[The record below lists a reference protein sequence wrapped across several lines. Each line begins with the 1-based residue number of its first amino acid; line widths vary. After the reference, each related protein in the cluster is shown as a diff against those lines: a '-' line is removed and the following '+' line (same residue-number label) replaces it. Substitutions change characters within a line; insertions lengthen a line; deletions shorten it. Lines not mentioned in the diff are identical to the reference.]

1 MRNPEIRAKLAEM
14 MAAHWEGWVD
24 ENIPALGGKTPRQA
38 VKTADGRESVE
49 ALLRSAERRAR
60 RDESLGQE
68 TLTAIE
74 GVRQRLNLPG
84 R

>member
-1 MRNPEIRAKLAEM
+1 MQHQEVREHLARM
-14 MAAHWEGWVD
+14 VAFHWEGWVD
-24 ENIPALGGKTPRQA
+24 EKIPALGGKTPRQA
-38 VKTADGRESVE
+38 VKTTEGRESVE

-68 TLTAIE
+68 TLTAID